1 MRSCALLSSVEHAF
15 ILISHFRSSQKLE
28 ELETLQLSSDILKR
42 KLDTAAREAR
52 ESIMK
57 LQVAV
62 DGYETKKQ
70 AALDNKAREEER
82 ITRKRLEVTELKV
95 NEAKL
100 KAKLAKETLK
110 QLLESKLKVKEAKL
124 KAEMEIELARKRMLA
139 LKLLEKEKT
148 EDSRAARA
156 LTLTAMKK
164 KTKGSS
170 TPTKES
176 SSKSKNSKDKFT
188 REITKTAKKRTEKE
202 RREDVVKAW
211 KAREQKK
218 EKERGKNVKL
228 QVGES
233 FSRDS
238 I

>member
-1 MRSCALLSSVEHAF
+1 M
-15 ILISHFRSSQKLE
+15 E
-28 ELETLQLSSDILKR
+28 ELETLQLSSDLLKR
-42 KLDTAAREAR
+42 KLDRAAREAR
-52 ESIMK
+52 ESKMK

-95 NEAKL
+95 NEANL

-110 QLLESKLKVKEAKL
+110 QLLESKLKVKEAKKEVKVKVKEAKL

-164 KTKGSS
+164 KTKRSS

-202 RREDVVKAW
+202 RREDVVKEW
-211 KAREQKK
+211 EAREQKK
-218 EKERGKNVKL
+218 EKERGKKVKL
-228 QVGES
+228 QVWES
-233 FSRDS
+233 LTRDS